1 MSLAGR
7 FFPSTMRMDSELR
20 LAIAGPRRGVLSQG
34 SRTPGSSAAAGR
46 RARERALDW
55 AQEGGGPRGVGEVNA
70 GAGESRPLHSPSPRP
85 RPTCGDT
92 APGRT
97 NRRPGLPGWAG
108 PAQAE
113 AFIGHPKR
121 CAGGAC
127 SGRGRRWL
135 VPARWWW
142 RGKRRGQGS
151 PTSQVETRGRR

>member
-7 FFPSTMRMDSELR
+7 FFPPRCGWTAQLR

-34 SRTPGSSAAAGR
+34 AGR
-46 RARERALDW
+46 QVPVQRQAGGRRSERW
-55 AQEGGGPRGVGEVNA
+55 TGRRGGGPAGGGGKR
-70 GAGESRPLHSPSPRP
+70 GAGELSTSFTPPP

-97 NRRPGLPGWAG
+97 NRRPGPWWAG

-113 AFIGHPKR
+113 AFIGHLKR

-127 SGRGRRWL
+127 SGRGR
-135 VPARWWW
+135 
-142 RGKRRGQGS
+142 
-151 PTSQVETRGRR
+151 